1 MPKIVVRKSY
11 RCQPGRRREMLTA
24 LQGIDAAAARA
35 GYPRGRYLMVET
47 RSPGDPDLEVEFT
60 FESYVEM
67 DQLERRMREHV
78 ARYLRDGGATGQELL
93 LESSATRYLL
103 LVEDSR
109 PAGGAA
115 AVGTTTA
122 PRTAAPGPAAPTAT
136 RGAPS
141 TPLET
146 PVAPATPARAAA
158 PPPEPSFDDDDDESF
173 EDLRAEDL
181 PEPEVP
187 PAPEL
192 PRGVS
197 AEQFQQGQ
205 LARARA
211 ALAGAEKAVNM
222 PPRGGGGASQPAQ
235 TGQAPKRPPRTQE

>member
-1 MPKIVVRKSY
+1 
-11 RCQPGRRREMLTA
+11 MLAA
-24 LQGIDAAAARA
+24 LQGIDAAAAQA

-60 FESYVEM
+60 FESYAEM

-103 LVEDSR
+103 VVEDSR
-109 PAGGAA
+109 PAGGAIVG
-115 AVGTTTA
+115 AVMA
-122 PRTAAPGPAAPTAT
+122 PRAASQGPAVPATT
-136 RGAPS
+136 RGFPS
-141 TPLET
+141 TASSSSAREAS
-146 PVAPATPARAAA
+146 VMQARPARAAA
-158 PPPEPSFDDDDDESF
+158 PTAEPSFDDDDDESF
-173 EDLRAEDL
+173 EDLRAGDL

-187 PAPEL
+187 PPPEM

-197 AEQFQQGQ
+197 AEQFQQDQ

-222 PPRGGGGASQPAQ
+222 PPRGVGGAGQPTQ
-235 TGQAPKRPPRTQE
+235 TGQAPKRPPRNQE